1 MLKEHAKAIGT
12 FNLLMDMVLTV
23 VAFEA
28 AYLLR
33 VELAQT
39 TLVRYVSWFKE
50 FYRPILAFE
59 TYQLLLI
66 LILPLW
72 AILLYSFGSYRS
84 QRLTSMKAQALSLF
98 QAVFLGGVLLVI
110 LIFFTRIGGIDIA
123 NVSRTLIISFVIIN
137 YVLLLAERLAA
148 RQLLAY
154 WRRRGYNFR
163 TVLVIGSGDHARKL
177 AGLVEENTDWGLK
190 MIGFVTDDESVIE
203 NGELAGRPVMGHIS
217 EMERIIHDNVV
228 DEVIFA
234 VPRTKLWDMEDI
246 FLLCEE
252 EGVRTWVAAN
262 FFPHL
267 VAKIQ
272 LDDLQGLPLLT
283 YTTTPTNEFMLLV
296 KRLFDLAVSLAL
308 LLVLF
313 PPMTVIGL
321 AIWLTSKGPVFFKQ
335 ERLGLHG
342 RPFTM
347 LKFRSMVVDAEQR
360 KAQLAASNEMN
371 GPVFKMKHDPRVTW
385 VGRIIRTTSLDE
397 LPQLINVL
405 WGQMSL
411 VGPRPAPR
419 DEVQNYERWQ
429 RRRLSMKPG
438 ITCLWQTAGR
448 NRIDFDEWMRLD
460 LRYIDNWSFGLDLKI
475 LLKTI
480 PAVFLAR
487 GAS

>member
-12 FNLLMDMVLTV
+12 FHLLMDMILTL

-28 AYLLR
+28 AYFLR

-50 FYRPILAFE
+50 FYRPILPFE
-59 TYQLLLI
+59 IYQLLLI

-84 QRLTSMKAQALSLF
+84 QRLVSIKAQALALF
-98 QAVFLGGVLLVI
+98 KAVFLGGVLLVI

-123 NVSRTLIISFVIIN
+123 NVSRTLIISFLVIN
-137 YVLLLAERLAA
+137 YVLLLSERLTA
-148 RQLLAY
+148 RQILSY
-154 WRRRGYNFR
+154 CRRRGYNFR
-163 TVLVIGSGDHARKL
+163 TVLVIGSGEHACKI
-177 AGLVEENTDWGLK
+177 AGLVDENTDWGLK
-190 MIGFVTDDESVIE
+190 MLGFATDDEEV
-203 NGELAGRPVMGHIS
+203 LASGVLEDRPVLGHITN
-217 EMERIIHDNVV
+217 MEQIIHQNVV

-246 FLLCEE
+246 LLLCEE
-252 EGVRTWVAAN
+252 EGIRTWVAAN

-272 LDDLQGLPLLT
+272 LDELQGLPLLT

-296 KRLFDLAVSLAL
+296 KRLFDLGASLVMLITHAL
-308 LLVLF
+308 
-313 PPMTVIGL
+313 PML
-321 AIWLTSKGPVFFKQ
+321 AIAAAIKLTSRGPVFFRQ

-342 RPFTM
+342 RQFTM
-347 LKFRSMVVDAEQR
+347 LKFRSMVADAEER

-397 LPQLINVL
+397 LPQMINVL

-419 DEVQNYERWQ
+419 EEVENYERWQ

-438 ITCLWQTAGR
+438 ITCLWQIAGR
-448 NRIDFDEWMRLD
+448 NKVDFDEWMRLD